1 MLEDG
6 VITFPVNGILL
17 WFSVTTGYYKGNSS
31 GKLVITLPGA
41 KVSDYKLEVKT
52 GLSEEGV
59 LPVQFTIGA
68 DVAKAKYKIYEGTVS
83 STDYESKINDVA
95 RDENAAAVTKTT
107 TVGLELAKTGV
118 YTIVTVAMDAQGNV
132 VGNSFDKIS
141 YVAKGEEVPV
151 VISAGI
157 GSADKYVP
165 KGFST
170 DNTLEVWC
178 YGTDITEAYIA
189 VVSLADFTSDP
200 QAAIAKALE
209 NPVSEE
215 VLEAI
220 NGEGYAAPV
229 TGLIPGTDYKIVV
242 VASNGYELK
251 AIASNATARTSG
263 EPLPIYKDWTI
274 DDFSEEFTPALS
286 EGLFGT
292 YNMYAIDGFEETS
305 VLRAKIAAVT
315 IGDSEIEDVI
325 EDGGGL
331 TEYVEIKGM
340 FQDPQISF
348 DDTMLWEYSGGGLYY
363 RQNQFGKGTN
373 NNYWFKS
380 GMSTTD
386 GKVYNGNYG
395 LVGITVDDGYI
406 AVICAPGNEQYGF
419 DGIFVSA
426 CTDSGYTQSVGG
438 VFYYT
443 NIMFIEAS
451 KDNNTRRNAAEAK
464 VRSIKNVLRNVPAN
478 CVESAEGHRKSIIE
492 AAEKAAGAV
501 KVYTAIEGMIERPA
515 SREVAFNASTFDGT
529 FESENKADAMKFV
542 GTPAIGMIR

>member
-229 TGLIPGTDYKIVV
+229 TGLIPGTDLLPMDMNLRLSLQMQLQGPVV
-242 VASNGYELK
+242 SLFLSTRIGLSMILAKNS
-251 AIASNATARTSG
+251 
-263 EPLPIYKDWTI
+263 PLHFQRDC
-274 DDFSEEFTPALS
+274 
-286 EGLFGT
+286 
-292 YNMYAIDGFEETS
+292 S
-305 VLRAKIAAVT
+305 VHT
-315 IGDSEIEDVI
+315 TCMQ
-325 EDGGGL
+325 L
-331 TEYVEIKGM
+331 TVSRRH
-340 FQDPQISF
+340 Q
-348 DDTMLWEYSGGGLYY
+348 YSGQ
-363 RQNQFGKGTN
+363 R
-373 NNYWFKS
+373 
-380 GMSTTD
+380 
-386 GKVYNGNYG
+386 
-395 LVGITVDDGYI
+395 
-406 AVICAPGNEQYGF
+406 
-419 DGIFVSA
+419 
-426 CTDSGYTQSVGG
+426 
-438 VFYYT
+438 
-443 NIMFIEAS
+443 
-451 KDNNTRRNAAEAK
+451 
-464 VRSIKNVLRNVPAN
+464 
-478 CVESAEGHRKSIIE
+478 
-492 AAEKAAGAV
+492 
-501 KVYTAIEGMIERPA
+501 
-515 SREVAFNASTFDGT
+515 
-529 FESENKADAMKFV
+529 
-542 GTPAIGMIR
+542 

>member
-1 MLEDG
+1 MVSLPSLST
-6 VITFPVNGILL
+6 VY
-17 WFSVTTGYYKGNSS
+17 YYKGNSS

>member
-1 MLEDG
+1 M
-6 VITFPVNGILL
+6 
-17 WFSVTTGYYKGNSS
+17 
-31 GKLVITLPGA
+31 
-41 KVSDYKLEVKT
+41 
-52 GLSEEGV
+52 
-59 LPVQFTIGA
+59 
-68 DVAKAKYKIYEGTVS
+68 
-83 STDYESKINDVA
+83 
-95 RDENAAAVTKTT
+95 
-107 TVGLELAKTGV
+107 
-118 YTIVTVAMDAQGNV
+118 
-132 VGNSFDKIS
+132 
-141 YVAKGEEVPV
+141 
-151 VISAGI
+151 
-157 GSADKYVP
+157 P